1 MGIKKRHD
9 IEVQQNG
16 AGVGFCGTG
25 YTERRGELSLQNLHN
40 TARERN
46 TNVNSQQLLTHNPKL
61 LWRLNSIKTL
71 LGCQPRQAV

>member
-1 MGIKKRHD
+1 M
-9 IEVQQNG
+9 VQGWASVEQDTQS
-16 AGVGFCGTG
+16 A
-25 YTERRGELSLQNLHN
+25 EGELSLQNLHN